1 MYHTLQL
8 LKPFGIAGFTASPL
22 SEEFPYSRLLWEFL
36 FRGSAANPTIAQYRC
51 YKVDNWSCFGVTLN
65 NFVVF
70 LGEAQP
76 ENRVCLSEARASLA
90 ILA

>member
-36 FRGSAANPTIAQYRC
+36 FRGSAANPTIAQSRYEILQSHSKTRP
-51 YKVDNWSCFGVTLN
+51 FTTLN
-65 NFVVF
+65 RY
-70 LGEAQP
+70 
-76 ENRVCLSEARASLA
+76 ENNTFN
-90 ILA
+90 

>member
-36 FRGSAANPTIAQYRC
+36 FRGSAANPTIAQSRFNYHASGIL
-51 YKVDNWSCFGVTLN
+51 KLTAIPPVKSS
-65 NFVVF
+65 F
-70 LGEAQP
+70 LTW
-76 ENRVCLSEARASLA
+76 ASTP
-90 ILA
+90 

>member
-36 FRGSAANPTIAQYRC
+36 FRGSAANPTIAQSRIKSLVYEIISSLWDSAT
-51 YKVDNWSCFGVTLN
+51 KILPV
-65 NFVVF
+65 
-70 LGEAQP
+70 GEITH
-76 ENRVCLSEARASLA
+76 S
-90 ILA
+90 